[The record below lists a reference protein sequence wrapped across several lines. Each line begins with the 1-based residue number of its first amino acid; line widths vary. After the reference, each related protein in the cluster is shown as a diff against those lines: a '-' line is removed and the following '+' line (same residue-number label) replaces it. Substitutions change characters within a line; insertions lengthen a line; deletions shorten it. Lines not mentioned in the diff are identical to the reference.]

1 MELLLKQNVE
11 HLGRVGDVVEVKDG
25 YARNYLLPRGLA
37 VMVTKS
43 NVAEIEKARAQAL
56 VEEQNR
62 LQSLKD
68 LAQKLAE
75 VSVTIEGK
83 ANAEGH
89 LFGSVTGANIGAA
102 LRDKGIA
109 VDDKQVRLEQPL
121 KEIGVFDVPIH
132 LHATVE
138 ATIKVWVVQQKPQ

>member
-11 HLGRVGDVVEVKDG
+11 YLGRVGDVVEVKSG

-56 VEEQNR
+56 VDEQNR
-62 LQSLKD
+62 VQSLKD

-89 LFGSVTGANIGAA
+89 LFGSVTGANIAAA

-138 ATIKVWVVQQKPQ
+138 TTIKVWVVQQKPQ